1 MSSPASA
8 GKGYVNLGAFQIQA
22 LTLRDVPEVSKGGT
36 GWISARIP
44 YHASFD
50 TVETRARHAARP
62 LHEMRAFFPRLAFS
76 LAGSRSAL
84 LRQWPQ
90 AGIYALTFL
99 IVLITF
105 SLRWVLDPAI
115 GGQPLYLLLVPP
127 VLIAAVIG
135 GLRPGLFATAASLAG
150 HLLLNNELS
159 VIIDPSSAGWS
170 NAFTRALTFA
180 LLGIGISWFGEY
192 SGKARAR
199 AVAREAHLKSILAT
213 VPDAMI
219 VIDSRGAIQSFSAAA
234 EKLFGYTAGDILGR
248 NIKLLMPSPYRDRHD
263 GYLDRYAA
271 TGEKRI
277 IGIGRIAVGQRKDGS
292 TFPMELSVGEML
304 SGGGRFFTGF
314 IRDLS
319 ERQET
324 EARLQELQTELIHI
338 SRFSAMGEMAAALA
352 HELNQPLT
360 AINSYLNG
368 SRRMMEGREGKQEE
382 MIRDALQHAAGQ
394 ALRAGEVIRRLREFV
409 ARGETEKQI
418 HNLRKLVEEA
428 GALALVGAKER
439 GVRVVFDLDGAE
451 TSVLADKV
459 QVQQVLL
466 NLIRNALEAMLTS
479 PERVLRISTETHSEG
494 LVRISVSDS
503 GTGLDPEIA
512 KKLFKPFQTTK
523 PTGMGVGLSL
533 SRTLVEAHGGRI
545 WAEPGDNGGTIF
557 SFTLR
562 TAQRKEADD
571 E

>member
-1 MSSPASA
+1 MRPFYSS
-8 GKGYVNLGAFQIQA
+8 
-22 LTLRDVPEVSKGGT
+22 
-36 GWISARIP
+36 
-44 YHASFD
+44 
-50 TVETRARHAARP
+50 
-62 LHEMRAFFPRLAFS
+62 LAFS
-76 LAGSRSAL
+76 LADTRSAL

-90 AGIYALTFL
+90 AGIYALTL
-99 IVLITF
+99 VLVLITF
-105 SLRWVLDPAI
+105 GFRWLLDPTI

-135 GLRPGLFATAASLAG
+135 GLKPGLFATATSLAG
-150 HLLLNNELS
+150 HLLLNDELS
-159 VIIDPSSAGWS
+159 VVFDPAAAGWG
-170 NAFTRALTFA
+170 NAFTRALTFS

-199 AVAREAHLKSILAT
+199 AAAREAHLKSILAT

-292 TFPMELSVGEML
+292 TFPMELSVGEMH
-304 SGGGRFFTGF
+304 SGGERFFTGF

-319 ERQET
+319 ERQQT
-324 EARLQELQTELIHI
+324 EARLQELQTELVHI
-338 SRFSAMGEMAAALA
+338 SRLSAMGEMASALA

-368 SRRMMEGREGKQEE
+368 SCRMMEGREGKQDE

-394 ALRAGEVIRRLREFV
+394 AMRAGEVIRRLREFV

-418 HNLRKLVEEA
+418 HDLRKLIEEA
-428 GALALVGAKER
+428 GALALVGAKEK
-439 GVRVVFDLDGAE
+439 GVRVVFDLDLDGAE
-451 TSVLADKV
+451 TNVLVDKV
-459 QVQQVLL
+459 QIQQVLL
-466 NLIRNALEAMLTS
+466 NLIRNALEAMTAS
-479 PERVLRISTETHSEG
+479 SERVLRISTQAHTEG

-503 GTGLDPEIA
+503 GAGLDPDIA
-512 KKLFKPFQTTK
+512 QNLFKPFHTTK

-533 SRTLVEAHGGRI
+533 SKTLVEAHGGRI

>member
-1 MSSPASA
+1 MKSVLPR
-8 GKGYVNLGAFQIQA
+8 
-22 LTLRDVPEVSKGGT
+22 LTLSV
-36 GWISARIP
+36 AN
-44 YHASFD
+44 
-50 TVETRARHAARP
+50 
-62 LHEMRAFFPRLAFS
+62 
-76 LAGSRSAL
+76 SRWKL

-90 AGIYALTFL
+90 GGLYALTL
-99 IVLITF
+99 VLVLVAF

-127 VLIAAVIG
+127 VLIAAIIG
-135 GLRPGLFATAASLAG
+135 GLTPGLFATAASLAG
-150 HLLLNNELS
+150 HLLLNDELS
-159 VIIDPSSAGWS
+159 VITDPSSADWS
-170 NAFTRALTFA
+170 NAVTRALTFV
-180 LLGIGISWFGEY
+180 LLGIGISSFGEY
-192 SGKARAR
+192 SGRARAR
-199 AVAREAHLKSILAT
+199 AEAREAHLKSILAT

-219 VIDSRGAIQSFSAAA
+219 VIDSRGAIQSFSVAA

-292 TFPMELSVGEML
+292 TFPMELSVGEMH
-304 SGGGRFFTGF
+304 SGGERFFTGF

-319 ERQET
+319 ERHET
-324 EARLQELQTELIHI
+324 QARLQELQTELIHI
-338 SRFSAMGEMAAALA
+338 SRLSAMGEMASALA

-368 SRRMMEGREGKQEE
+368 SRRMMEGRDGKQDE

-418 HNLRKLVEEA
+418 HNLRKLIEEA
-428 GALALVGAKER
+428 GALALVGAKEK

-451 TSVLADKV
+451 TNVLVDKV
-459 QVQQVLL
+459 QIQQVLL
-466 NLIRNALEAMLTS
+466 NLIRNALEAMTTS
-479 PERVLRISTETHSEG
+479 SERVLRISTQIHAEG
-494 LVRISVSDS
+494 LVRIGVSDS
-503 GTGLDPEIA
+503 GAGIDPDIA
-512 KKLFKPFQTTK
+512 QNLFKPFHTTK

-533 SRTLVEAHGGRI
+533 SKTLVEAHGGRI
-545 WAEPGDNGGTIF
+545 WAEAGDNGGTTF
-557 SFTLR
+557 RFTLR

>member
-1 MSSPASA
+1 MRTS
-8 GKGYVNLGAFQIQA
+8 F
-22 LTLRDVPEVSKGGT
+22 
-36 GWISARIP
+36 P
-44 YHASFD
+44 Y
-50 TVETRARHAARP
+50 P
-62 LHEMRAFFPRLAFS
+62 AFS
-76 LAGSRSAL
+76 LADLRSAL

-90 AGIYALTFL
+90 AGIYAVTLAL
-99 IVLITF
+99 VLITF

-135 GLRPGLFATAASLAG
+135 GLRPGLFATTTSLVG
-150 HLLLNNELS
+150 HLLLNDELS
-159 VIIDPSSAGWS
+159 AIIDPSSAGWS

-199 AVAREAHLKSILAT
+199 AAAREAHLKSILAT

-234 EKLFGYTAGDILGR
+234 EKLFGCTAGDIMGR

-263 GYLDRYAA
+263 GYLDRYAS

-292 TFPMELSVGEML
+292 TFPMELSVGEMH
-304 SGGGRFFTGF
+304 SGGERFFTGF

-324 EARLQELQTELIHI
+324 EARLQELQTELVHI
-338 SRFSAMGEMAAALA
+338 SRLSAMGEMASALA

-368 SRRMMEGREGKQEE
+368 SRRMMEGREGKQDE

-394 ALRAGEVIRRLREFV
+394 AMRAGEVIRRLREFV

-418 HNLRKLVEEA
+418 HDLRKLIEEA
-428 GALALVGAKER
+428 GALALVGAKEK

-451 TSVLADKV
+451 TNVLVDKV
-459 QVQQVLL
+459 QIQQVLL
-466 NLIRNALEAMLTS
+466 NLIRNALEAMTAS
-479 PERVLRISTETHSEG
+479 SERVLRISTQAHAEG

-503 GTGLDPEIA
+503 GAGLDPNIA
-512 KKLFKPFQTTK
+512 QNLFKPFHTTK

-533 SRTLVEAHGGRI
+533 SKTLVEAHGGRI
-545 WAEPGDNGGTIF
+545 WVDSGGNGGTTF

-562 TAQRKEADD
+562 TTQRKKADD

>member
-1 MSSPASA
+1 M
-8 GKGYVNLGAFQIQA
+8 K
-22 LTLRDVPEVSKGGT
+22 
-36 GWISARIP
+36 
-44 YHASFD
+44 
-50 TVETRARHAARP
+50 TV
-62 LHEMRAFFPRLAFS
+62 FPRAPVS
-76 LAGSRSAL
+76 LATLRSAL
-84 LRQWPQ
+84 LGQRQR
-90 AGIYALTFL
+90 AGIYALTL
-99 IVLITF
+99 SLVLIAF
-105 SLRWVLDPAI
+105 SLRWMLDPAI

-127 VLIAAVIG
+127 VLIAAMIG
-135 GLRPGLFATAASLAG
+135 GLKPGLFATATSLAG

-159 VIIDPSSAGWS
+159 AVIDPSSAGWS
-170 NAFTRALTFA
+170 NAFTRALTFV
-180 LLGIGISWFGEY
+180 LLGLGISWFGEY

-199 AVAREAHLKSILAT
+199 AEAREAHLKSILAT

-234 EKLFGYTAGDILGR
+234 EKLFGYGAGEIIGR
-248 NIKLLMPSPYRDRHD
+248 NVKLLMPSPYRDLHD
-263 GYLDRYAA
+263 GYLERYAA

-277 IGIGRIAVGQRKDGS
+277 IGVGRIAVGLRKNGS
-292 TFPMELSVGEML
+292 TFPMELSVGEMH

-338 SRFSAMGEMAAALA
+338 SRLSAMGEMASALA

-368 SRRMMEGREGKQEE
+368 SRRMMEGRQGEQDE
-382 MIRDALQHAAGQ
+382 MIREALKHAAGQ
-394 ALRAGEVIRRLREFV
+394 ALRAGEIIRRLREFV
-409 ARGETEKQI
+409 GRGETGKQI
-418 HNLRKLVEEA
+418 HDLRKLIEEA
-428 GALALVGAKER
+428 AALALVGAKEK
-439 GVRVVFDLDGAE
+439 GVRVVFDLDGAW
-451 TSVLADKV
+451 TNVLADKV

-466 NLIRNALEAMLTS
+466 NLIRNALEAMTS
-479 PERVLRISTETHSEG
+479 SSERVLRISTQAHAEG

-503 GTGLDPEIA
+503 GAGLDPDIA
-512 KKLFKPFQTTK
+512 QNLFKPFHTTK

-533 SRTLVEAHGGRI
+533 SKTLVEAHGGRI
-545 WAEPGDNGGTIF
+545 WAEPVDKGGTIF

-562 TAQRKEADD
+562 ATQRTDADD